1 MEGAVEILQNRKFI
15 DFVGLHCGKISLY
28 DLQRPSI
35 AKKLKKDK
43 IKLPS
48 IMDSM
53 RDYMAALDRI
63 AAVNHI
69 K

>member
-1 MEGAVEILQNRKFI
+1 M
-15 DFVGLHCGKISLY
+15 GLHCGKISLY

-48 IMDSM
+48 IMGSM

-69 K
+69 P